1 MIMKRKGKAKDKS
14 QGLGL
19 QQVVSQER
27 IAPHILR
34 EIKERGNI
42 LFLLLLFLS
51 VFNII
56 LPETTSN

>member
-34 EIKERGNI
+34 EREREH
-42 LFLLLLFLS
+42 S
-51 VFNII
+51 VFIVII
-56 LPETTSN
+56 FISFQYYLA